1 LPKIYN
7 YDILKKLDFYCET
20 SGVLGIR
27 FAFCYIAYY
36 NQCRGALM
44 AAKIKPIEPTVIKDK
59 RIVREVVAQV
69 RRKPTAED
77 IKWPKARRKFYNELT
92 AK

>member
-1 LPKIYN
+1 
-7 YDILKKLDFYCET
+7 
-20 SGVLGIR
+20 
-27 FAFCYIAYY
+27 
-36 NQCRGALM
+36 M

-59 RIVREVVAQV
+59 KIVREVIAQV

-77 IKWPKARRKFYNELT
+77 VKWAKSRRKMFNELT

>member
-1 LPKIYN
+1 
-7 YDILKKLDFYCET
+7 
-20 SGVLGIR
+20 
-27 FAFCYIAYY
+27 
-36 NQCRGALM
+36 M

-59 RIVREVVAQV
+59 KTVREVIAQV

-77 IKWPKARRKFYNELT
+77 VKWTKSRWKLFNELM